1 METCYVTFGQ
11 KYRTEPHPIDERAHP
26 DGWFEFV
33 AETYD
38 EAERM
43 AYKYFL
49 DEKLGLAAFA
59 FTYSA
64 DTHEPHWYSQGCL
77 ARITKTK
84 ES

>member
-1 METCYVTFGQ
+1 MKTCYVTFGQ

-38 EAERM
+38 E
-43 AYKYFL
+43 

-59 FTYSA
+59 FTYSD
-64 DTHEPHWYSQGCL
+64 DTHESHWYPQGCL

>member
-1 METCYVTFGQ
+1 
-11 KYRTEPHPIDERAHP
+11 
-26 DGWFEFV
+26 
-33 AETYD
+33 
-38 EAERM
+38 M
-43 AYKYFL
+43 AYEYFL

-64 DTHEPHWYSQGCL
+64 DTHEPHWYPQGCL